1 MQVGGAKRVMNQQAV
16 KLKNDERI
24 DQLYSQDVQIIQSPS
39 CFAFSLDAVLL
50 ADFVRPNHRHKLQT
64 VDLCAGNGA
73 VGLFL
78 HNKLGGHFTEVEL
91 QARIADMAQRSID
104 LNNLNDRYRVLN
116 LDIADIFTKIPK
128 DSADV
133 VLCNPPYFPV
143 TAKSQKNPN
152 QYLAIA
158 RHEIKTNL
166 AMVAQQ
172 MSGLLKMNGHG
183 YLVHRPDR
191 VSEILATLE
200 RHRLIPKRIRFIYPK
215 PDRDA
220 NIMLVE
226 VIKDGKPGGQKIVPP
241 LIVNDDQGNYLPEV
255 RKLLYGD
262 QEE

>member
-1 MQVGGAKRVMNQQAV
+1 MNKQTIE
-16 KLKNDERI
+16 LKGDERI

-50 ADFVRPNHRHKLQT
+50 ADFVRANHRHKLKT

-78 HNKLGGHFTEVEL
+78 HDKLGGTFAEVEL
-91 QARIADMAQRSID
+91 QSRIADMARRSIE
-104 LNNLNDRYRVLN
+104 LNDLGDRDRVLN
-116 LDIADIFTKIPK
+116 CDIADIFNEIPK

-143 TAKSQKNPN
+143 TPTSQKNPN

-166 AMVAQQ
+166 GMVAQQ

-200 RHRLIPKRIRFIYPK
+200 RNRLVPKRIRFIYPK

-220 NIMLVE
+220 NMMLVE
-226 VIKDGKPGGQKIVPP
+226 VIKDGKAGGQKIVPP

-255 RKLLYGD
+255 RKLLYGSK
-262 QEE
+262 QQ